1 MSDGLPVELK
11 AVLDVLRETGV
22 VHALIGGWAV
32 VAWGVVRAS
41 EDVDVL
47 IELPTSRRKALLAA
61 LSRAFDAEWR
71 QGEPGDPVPGLIR
84 AQPKSGGLPVDLLPA
99 RSNAD
104 IAALDRAKS
113 VAVGALRIPIVT
125 PEDLIAMK
133 LEAGGGQDYED
144 VRRLLRVIAD
154 DLDQSQLKAS
164 CDARRVSDR
173 LASLTKS

>member
-22 VHALIGGWAV
+22 VHALISGWAV

-71 QGEPGDPVPGLIR
+71 QGEPVPGLIR

-144 VRRLLRVIAD
+144 VRRLLRVSPTIWT
-154 DLDQSQLKAS
+154 SPN
-164 CDARRVSDR
+164 
-173 LASLTKS
+173 